1 MGVRDWQ
8 RTAKYAQIR
17 ADQASTD
24 LIANKLPTQFRSVD
38 NGITNHQRGE
48 ISMRKV
54 YFAVVVCLLAFTA
67 PATADTIKLKNGDR
81 LTGAIVKSDEKALVI
96 KTDYAGP
103 VTVNWDA
110 IQEVES
116 TQPLNV
122 FSKSGQKL
130 VGTLTTAENKIAV
143 TTTDA
148 GKVEL
153 AKSDITTMRNAD
165 EQVAWQKEQD
175 RYANPS
181 VLDLWAGSA
190 DFGIALTTGN
200 SSTMTTT
207 AGLDL
212 ARITRRDKTT
222 VFYRQVSATDRNV
235 SPSRKIAN
243 AKRAGVQYDLKLSDR
258 SFVFGFANFDF
269 DEFLR
274 LDLRFAPGGGFGYNV
289 VKGERSTFDVFG
301 GIAYNKEIFD
311 VTPAPTTAVPNPT
324 YTTRTRDSIEGFVG
338 EEWRFKMNGRTQLF
352 EKAVLFPN
360 FSDRGEYRFNFD
372 AGMTT
377 ALSKYLSWNLTY
389 SNRFLSNPPL
399 AGIKKNDALLST
411 GIRFTFAK

>member
-1 MGVRDWQ
+1 
-8 RTAKYAQIR
+8 
-17 ADQASTD
+17 
-24 LIANKLPTQFRSVD
+24 
-38 NGITNHQRGE
+38 
-48 ISMRKV
+48 MRKV
-54 YFAVVVCLLAFTA
+54 FFLVVVCLIVFSAQI
-67 PATADTIKLKNGDR
+67 TADTIKLKNGDR
-81 LTGAIVKSDEKALVI
+81 LTGSIVKSDEKTLVI
-96 KTDYAGP
+96 KTEYAGP

-110 IQEVES
+110 VQDVES

-130 VGTLTTAENKIAV
+130 VGTLTSAENKVEV

-153 AKSDITTMRNAD
+153 ARADITTMRNAD
-165 EQVAWQKEQD
+165 EQAAWQKEQD
-175 RYANPS
+175 RYLNPS

-190 DFGIALTTGN
+190 DFGVALTSGN
-200 SSTMTTT
+200 ASTSTIT

-222 VFYRQVSATDRNV
+222 VFYRQIQATDRNI
-235 SPSRKIAN
+235 SPSRRIAN
-243 AKRAGVQYDLKLSDR
+243 AKRAGVQYDLKVSDR
-258 SFVFGFANFDF
+258 AYVFGFANFDF

-311 VTPAPTTAVPNPT
+311 VTPAPTTAVPRPT

-338 EEWRFKMNGRTQLF
+338 EEWRFKMNGRTNFF

-360 FSDRGEYRFNFD
+360 FSDRGEFRLNFD

-377 ALSKYLSWNLTY
+377 ALSKYLSWNLAY
-389 SNRFLSNPPL
+389 SLRHLSNPPL
-399 AGIKKNDALLST
+399 AGIKKTDTLLST

>member
-1 MGVRDWQ
+1 
-8 RTAKYAQIR
+8 
-17 ADQASTD
+17 
-24 LIANKLPTQFRSVD
+24 
-38 NGITNHQRGE
+38 
-48 ISMRKV
+48 MRKV
-54 YFAVVVCLLAFTA
+54 FYSVVVCLLVCAA
-67 PATADTIKLKNGDR
+67 QATADTVKLKNGDR
-81 LTGAIVKSDEKALVI
+81 LTGSIVKSDEKALVI
-96 KTDYAGP
+96 KTEYAGAI
-103 VTVNWDA
+103 TVNWDA

-116 TQPLNV
+116 AQEINV
-122 FSKSGQKL
+122 FSKAGQKL

-143 TTTDA
+143 TTKDA

-165 EQVAWQKEQD
+165 EQAAWQKEQD

-190 DFGIALTTGN
+190 DFGIAMTTGN
-200 SSTMTTT
+200 SATTTTT

-212 ARITRRDKTT
+212 ARVTRRDKTT

-258 SFVFGFANFDF
+258 AYVFGFSNFDF

-274 LDLRFAPGGGFGYNV
+274 LDLRFAPGGGFGYNI
-289 VKGERSTFDVFG
+289 VKSERTTFDLFG

-324 YTTRTRDSIEGFVG
+324 YTTLTRDSMEGFVG
-338 EEWRFKMNGRTQLF
+338 QEWRYKMSARTQFF
-352 EKAVLFPN
+352 EKATLYPN
-360 FSDRGEYRFNFD
+360 FSDRGEYRMNFD
-372 AGMTT
+372 AGMST
-377 ALSKYLSWNLTY
+377 ALSKYLSWNLAY
-389 SNRFLSNPPL
+389 SLRYLSNPPL
-399 AGIKKNDALLST
+399 AGIKKNDTLLST

>member
-1 MGVRDWQ
+1 
-8 RTAKYAQIR
+8 
-17 ADQASTD
+17 
-24 LIANKLPTQFRSVD
+24 
-38 NGITNHQRGE
+38 
-48 ISMRKV
+48 MRKA
-54 YFAVVVCLLAFTA
+54 YFAVVVCLFAFTA

-81 LTGAIVKSDEKALVI
+81 LTGTIVKSDEKTLVI

-103 VTVNWDA
+103 ITVNWDA
-110 IQEVES
+110 VQDVES
-116 TQPLNV
+116 AQELNV

-130 VGTLTTAENKIAV
+130 VGTLTTTENKIAI
-143 TTTDA
+143 TTKDA
-148 GKVEL
+148 GRVEL
-153 AKSDITTMRNAD
+153 AKSDVTTMRNAD
-165 EQVAWQKEQD
+165 EQAAWQKEQD

-181 VLDLWAGSA
+181 VLDLWTGSA
-190 DFGIALTTGN
+190 DFGIAMTTGN
-200 SSTMTTT
+200 SATTTTT

-212 ARITRRDKTT
+212 ARVTRRDKTT

-235 SPSRKIAN
+235 APSRKIAN

-258 SFVFGFANFDF
+258 AYVFGFSNFDF

-289 VKGERSTFDVFG
+289 VKSERTTFDLFG

-324 YTTRTRDSIEGFVG
+324 YTTRTRDSMEGFVG
-338 EEWRFKMNGRTQLF
+338 QEWRYKMNARTNFF

-360 FSDRGEYRFNFD
+360 FSDRGEYRLNFD

-377 ALSKYLSWNLTY
+377 ALSKYLSWNLAY
-389 SNRFLSNPPL
+389 SLRHLSNPPL
-399 AGIKKNDALLST
+399 AGIKKTDTLLST

>member
-1 MGVRDWQ
+1 M
-8 RTAKYAQIR
+8 
-17 ADQASTD
+17 S
-24 LIANKLPTQFRSVD
+24 
-38 NGITNHQRGE
+38 
-48 ISMRKV
+48 KV
-54 YFAVVVCLLAFTA
+54 FLLVVVCLIVFTTQ
-67 PATADTIKLKNGDR
+67 ATADTIKLKNGDR
-81 LTGAIVKSDEKALVI
+81 LTGSIIKSDEKTLVI
-96 KTDYAGP
+96 KTEYAGP

-110 IQEVES
+110 IQDVE
-116 TQPLNV
+116 TAQELNV

-130 VGTLTTAENKIAV
+130 VGTLTAVDNKVAV
-143 TTTDA
+143 TTKDA

-153 AKSDITTMRNAD
+153 GKADITTMRNTD
-165 EQVAWQKEQD
+165 EQAAWQKEQD
-175 RYANPS
+175 RYMNPS

-200 SSTMTTT
+200 SSTSVTT

-243 AKRAGVQYDLKLSDR
+243 AKRAGGQYDLKVSDR
-258 SFVFGFANFDF
+258 AFVFGFANFDF

-274 LDLRFAPGGGFGYNV
+274 LDLRFAPGGGFGYNL

-301 GIAYNKEIFD
+301 GLAYNKEIFD
-311 VTPAPTTAVPNPT
+311 VTPAPTTTVPRPT

-338 EEWRFKMNGRTQLF
+338 EEWRFKMNGRTSF
-352 EKAVLFPN
+352 YEKAVIFPN

-372 AGMTT
+372 AGMST
-377 ALSKYLSWNLTY
+377 ALSKYLSWNLAY

-399 AGIKKNDALLST
+399 AGIKKSDTLLST

>member
-1 MGVRDWQ
+1 
-8 RTAKYAQIR
+8 
-17 ADQASTD
+17 
-24 LIANKLPTQFRSVD
+24 
-38 NGITNHQRGE
+38 
-48 ISMRKV
+48 MRKV
-54 YFAVVVCLLAFTA
+54 FLSVIVCLVVLGAQV
-67 PATADTIKLKNGDR
+67 TADTLKLKNGDR
-81 LTGAIVKSDEKALVI
+81 LTGTIVKSDEKALVI
-96 KTDYAGP
+96 KTDYAGS

-110 IQEVES
+110 IQDVES
-116 TQPLNV
+116 SQPLNV

-130 VGTLTTAENKIAV
+130 VGTLTTAENKIEV
-143 TTTDA
+143 TTKDA
-148 GKVEL
+148 GKVAL

-165 EQVAWQKEQD
+165 EQIAWQKEQD

-200 SSTMTTT
+200 SATTTTT

-212 ARITRRDKTT
+212 ARVTRRDKTA

-258 SFVFGFANFDF
+258 SYVFGFSNFDF

-289 VKGERSTFDVFG
+289 VKSERTTFDLFG

-311 VTPAPTTAVPNPT
+311 ITPAPTTAVPKPT
-324 YTTRTRDSIEGFVG
+324 YTTLTRDSMEGFVG
-338 EEWRFKMNGRTQLF
+338 EEWRYKMNARTQFF
-352 EKAVLFPN
+352 EKATFYPN
-360 FSDRGEYRFNFD
+360 FSNRGEYRLNFD
-372 AGMTT
+372 AGLST
-377 ALSKYLSWNLTY
+377 ALSKYLSWNLAY
-389 SNRFLSNPPL
+389 SSRFLSNPPL
-399 AGIKKNDALLST
+399 AGIKKNDTLLST
-411 GIRFTFAK
+411 GIRFTFVK

>member
-1 MGVRDWQ
+1 
-8 RTAKYAQIR
+8 
-17 ADQASTD
+17 
-24 LIANKLPTQFRSVD
+24 
-38 NGITNHQRGE
+38 
-48 ISMRKV
+48 MRKV
-54 YFAVVVCLLAFTA
+54 FYSVIVCLLVCAA
-67 PATADTIKLKNGDR
+67 QATADTVKLKNGDR
-81 LTGAIVKSDEKALVI
+81 LTGSIVKSDEKALVI
-96 KTDYAGP
+96 KTDYAGAI
-103 VTVNWDA
+103 TVNWDA

-116 TQPLNV
+116 AQEINV
-122 FSKSGQKL
+122 FSKAGQKL

-143 TTTDA
+143 TTKDA

-190 DFGIALTTGN
+190 DFGIAMTTGN
-200 SSTMTTT
+200 SATTTTT

-212 ARITRRDKTT
+212 ARVTRRDKTT

-243 AKRAGVQYDLKLSDR
+243 AKRAGVQYDLKVSDR
-258 SFVFGFANFDF
+258 AYVFGFSNFDF

-289 VKGERSTFDVFG
+289 VKSERTTFDLFG

-324 YTTRTRDSIEGFVG
+324 YTTLTRDSMEGFVG
-338 EEWRFKMNGRTQLF
+338 QEWRYKMSARTQF
-352 EKAVLFPN
+352 SEKATFYPN
-360 FSDRGEYRFNFD
+360 FSDRGEYRMNFD
-372 AGMTT
+372 AGMST
-377 ALSKYLSWNLTY
+377 ALSKYLSWNLAY
-389 SNRFLSNPPL
+389 SLRYLSNPPL
-399 AGIKKNDALLST
+399 AGIKKNDTLLST